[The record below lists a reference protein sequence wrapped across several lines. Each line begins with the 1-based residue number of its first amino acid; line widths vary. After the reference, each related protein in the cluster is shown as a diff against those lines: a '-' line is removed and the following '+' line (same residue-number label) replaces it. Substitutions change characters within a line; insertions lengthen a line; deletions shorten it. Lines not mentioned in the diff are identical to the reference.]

1 MDILVCFKVV
11 HDLDMLGE
19 SDWETGENLN
29 IDLSYT
35 KKALNSFD
43 ESALEIAL
51 NLSDSSEGFHAPV
64 KLTALS
70 ITGDLIENFIKTL
83 YALKYDK
90 VVQIDYAGDLRF
102 NSAGVAHIIAAY
114 YKKHCTEQAI
124 FMGRQSGCGDNGETP
139 LRVAE
144 LLGIPC
150 VTGVLNMKRTSREDI
165 LKVIRQVNN
174 GTVTQLIK
182 LPAVFQI
189 GDSPITHMRVPT
201 LKDKM
206 NTKNMKAV
214 ALSLEDLNLD
224 STYIQD
230 LSDIELISLVRIRD
244 ERKTTIIDGKD
255 AFEKADI
262 LYHNYIKERL

>member
-19 SDWETGENLN
+19 SDWETGENPR

-51 NLSDSSEGFHAPV
+51 NLSDSSEGFNVPV

-70 ITGDLIENFIKTL
+70 IAGDSIESFIKTL

-102 NSAGVAHIIAAY
+102 NSAGVAHLIAAY
-114 YKKHCTEQAI
+114 YKKHGTEQAI
-124 FMGRQSGCGDNGETP
+124 FMGKQSGCGDNGETP
-139 LRVAE
+139 FRVAE
-144 LLGIPC
+144 ILGIPC
-150 VTGVLNMKRTSREDI
+150 VTGVLNMKRTSREDV
-165 LKVIRQVNN
+165 LEVIRQVDG
-174 GTVTQLIK
+174 GTVKQLIK

-189 GDSPITHMRVPT
+189 GDSPITHLRVPT

-206 NTKNMKAV
+206 NTKNMKAIT
-214 ALSLEDLNLD
+214 LSLEDLDLD
-224 STYIQD
+224 PTSIQD
-230 LSDIELISLVRIRD
+230 LGDIELISLVRIRE
-244 ERKTTIIDGKD
+244 ERKTKIIDGKD

-262 LYHNYIKERL
+262 LFHNYLKERL